1 MKNAIFAGLLCFT
14 GLVYVVRWSV
24 EDDGKCE
31 IWQKNN
37 IFDSINLLIT

>member
-1 MKNAIFAGLLCFT
+1 MKKAIFGGLLCFT
-14 GLVYVVRWSV
+14 LLIYFVKLSV
-24 EDDGKCE
+24 EYDGKCE